1 MIELAELNELNNS
14 QVPSTELK
22 RIDQEISRL
31 LSQYTKNNSPS
42 LEQMWEMMDSV
53 WDEMGCDNQNFDI
66 DKINKF
72 YQHPVWTLTGLFIEQ
87 DEDSL
92 HNRQSICNWI
102 KQYHNDIKTVIDY
115 GAGMATLAKILA
127 SSLPNL
133 SINLYEPYPSQIV
146 LARLSPYHNIQFVN
160 QLKGDLY
167 DCLIS
172 TDVLEHVPDPLSL
185 LSEMINQVKPNGY
198 LIIANCFYPVIKCH
212 LPCTF
217 HLRYTFNLFT
227 RFMGLQRL
235 QTLNDHIHIYQK
247 YKMVTPNWQ
256 FVRFLEKLSKIL
268 YQFLEIIRGIYHQ
281 IKKFQ

>member
-1 MIELAELNELNNS
+1 MIELTELNELNNPH
-14 QVPSTELK
+14 VPAMELK
-22 RIDQEISRL
+22 KIDQEISRL
-31 LSQYTKNNSPS
+31 LSQYTENNAPS
-42 LEQMWEMMDSV
+42 LEQLWKIMDTV
-53 WDEMGCDNQNFDI
+53 WDELGCDNQNFDI
-66 DKINKF
+66 DKINNF

-87 DEDSL
+87 DKDSL
-92 HNRQSICNWI
+92 NNRQSICNWI
-102 KQYHNDIKTVIDY
+102 KHYHNDIKTVIDY

-127 SSLPNL
+127 SNLPNL

-146 LARLSPYHNIQFVN
+146 LARLISYHNIHFVK

-172 TDVLEHVPDPLSL
+172 TDVLEHVPDPLFL

-217 HLRYTFNLFT
+217 HLRYTFNIFT
-227 RFMGLQRL
+227 RFMGLKRL
-235 QTLNDHIHIYQK
+235 ETLNNHIYIYQK
-247 YKMVTPNWQ
+247 CKMVTPNWQ
-256 FVRFLEKLSKIL
+256 FLRFLEKLSRIL